1 MGATEARTT
10 LEPAIVWRPFDA
22 GDVAYV
28 AALEAQIHAAPW
40 TVGNFRDA
48 IAAGYAT
55 CVAEREGRIVAYG
68 MLMLA
73 PGEAQVL
80 NVSVVPDARRAGL
93 GRALLRRLLAL
104 AAQRGAEQAF
114 LEVRAGNA
122 AAQALYASEGFQPV
136 ARRQGYY
143 PGPAL
148 TDREDALVMR
158 LALAARGGDGGRIGQ
173 PR

>member
-1 MGATEARTT
+1 MGRNAARAT
-10 LEPAIVWRPFDA
+10 LEPEIVWRPLDA

-93 GRALLRRLLAL
+93 GRVLLRRLLAL

-114 LEVRAGNA
+114 LEVRAGNV
-122 AAQALYASEGFQPV
+122 AAQALYGSEGFQPV

-158 LALAARGGDGGRIGQ
+158 LALTAPGGEGRRIGQ